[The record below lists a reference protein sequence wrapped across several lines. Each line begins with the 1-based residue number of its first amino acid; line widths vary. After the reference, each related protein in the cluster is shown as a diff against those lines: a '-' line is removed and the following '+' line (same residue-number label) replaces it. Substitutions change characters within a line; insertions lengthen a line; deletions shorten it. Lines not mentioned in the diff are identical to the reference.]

1 MGVNLSKKHKEWLPN
16 YRLAAGCVV
25 MNPKTDHI
33 LLLRRSIHETSRV
46 GLWELPGGKVE
57 ANETPEQTAINETIE
72 EAGPDLGPM
81 VWMGQELEPHID
93 DNMEKIYYA
102 YLVEAPNPKV
112 VLSDEHDAFMWI
124 TVEGALTIQPLSHHA
139 QFMLSQL

>member
-1 MGVNLSKKHKEWLPN
+1 M
-16 YRLAAGCVV
+16 
-25 MNPKTDHI
+25 I
-33 LLLRRSIHETSRV
+33 
-46 GLWELPGGKVE
+46 
-57 ANETPEQTAINETIE
+57 
-72 EAGPDLGPM
+72 
-81 VWMGQELEPHID
+81 WMGQELEPHID